1 MYDYGKICSD
11 RLRSCIQEIE
21 ECPSQ
26 EEFIISQYADYV
38 NHMVNDSVNLAFAS
52 MLIEC
57 YNFNFDKILSNIMK
71 LIVAGKSNICMQE
84 PNMSDIIGGITFAL
98 DSDLSGLLNSIK
110 EIKKK
115 DTDLDDLPFH

>member
-11 RLRSCIQEIE
+11 RLRSCIREIE

-38 NHMVNDSVNLAFAS
+38 NHMVNDSVNMTFAS

-57 YNFNFDKILSNIMK
+57 YNFDFDKILSNIMK
-71 LIVAGKSNICMQE
+71 LIIAGKSNVCMQE

-115 DTDLDDLPFH
+115 DTELDDLPFH